1 MKSVYF
7 IKKFKVLEFL
17 RARYLDLDDLNLA
30 MNRSIETLESI
41 SNIFLAIFKMFSL
54 LKIKSTDKTI
64 FKYSY
69 IVQRAFEESK
79 ILTLI
84 IFNDIRIEE

>member
-17 RARYLDLDDLNLA
+17 RARHLDLDDLNLA

>member
-1 MKSVYF
+1 
-7 IKKFKVLEFL
+7 
-17 RARYLDLDDLNLA
+17 
-30 MNRSIETLESI
+30 
-41 SNIFLAIFKMFSL
+41 MFSL

-84 IFNDIRIEE
+84 LFNDYRI

>member
-17 RARYLDLDDLNLA
+17 LARNLDLDDLNLA